1 MMGWIYAVVLPMLL
15 TITYK
20 NFLDADV
27 KKRWAMLAVFL
38 GGAAVGLVI
47 VIAVPSPAT
56 F

>member
-1 MMGWIYAVVLPMLL
+1 MNWIYAVVLPMLL

-27 KKRWAMLAVFL
+27 KKRWAMLAVL
-38 GGAAVGLVI
+38 IGGAAVGLII
-47 VIAVPSPAT
+47 VITIPSPAT

>member
-1 MMGWIYAVVLPMLL
+1 MMSWVYAVVLPLLL

-27 KKRWAMLAVFL
+27 KKRWSMLAVFT
-38 GGAAVGLVI
+38 GGAAVGFIILL
-47 VIAVPSPAT
+47 A